1 MPTIALPTQER
12 SLPRLGDLIF
22 IFLILTVVGLTFS
35 IAVSSIGL
43 SLAIALWIAKSVYE
57 HKWQIERTPLDYFF
71 LAYIIVEILATVFA
85 FYKWDS
91 FVNSKRLLL
100 IAVVYLFWTYVQ
112 SEKKAAVSVGLLV
125 AVTAFLS
132 IIELFDYS
140 ELHPERLFLF
150 QHYMTTGGI
159 KMIVLLLLV
168 PFILH
173 QGTPLRLRLLGVLW
187 AVPIFVAL
195 VLTFTRSSWLG
206 FLAGCATIGIFK
218 NKYVIL
224 GLLVAVI
231 VFLLFAP
238 VSLRERAYS
247 VVNPNH
253 PNNIGRVY
261 LWTTGWKIFIDF
273 PVLGVGDSDLHQ
285 IYARYKAPEDIEPGG
300 HLHNNILMW
309 LVTLGS
315 VGCIVLISLFV
326 KIFSLELSTFR
337 RLKDQWIGGSLA
349 LGALA
354 VFVGF
359 HVNGLFEWNFG
370 DQEIIILLW
379 FSVGLALAANR
390 FVRDKLS
397 GAIS

>member
-1 MPTIALPTQER
+1 MPTTALPAQK

-22 IFLILTVVGLTFS
+22 VLLILAVVGLTFS

-43 SLAIALWIAKSVYE
+43 SLAITVWIAKSIYE
-57 HKWQIERTPLDYFF
+57 RRWLIERTPLDYFF
-71 LAYIIVEILATVFA
+71 LAYIIAEILATIFA
-85 FYKWDS
+85 LYKWES

-100 IAVVYLFWTYVQ
+100 IVVVYLSWMFVR
-112 SEKKAAVSVGLLV
+112 SEKKAVVSVGLLV
-125 AVTAFLS
+125 AVTALLS
-132 IIELFDYS
+132 IIELFDYF

-159 KMIVLLLLV
+159 KMIVLLLLL

-173 QGTPLRLRLLGVLW
+173 NGTPLKFRLLGVLW

-195 VLTFTRSSWLG
+195 VLTFTRSSWLA
-206 FLAGCATIGIFK
+206 FIAGCAIIGIFK
-218 NKYVIL
+218 NKYLIPIL
-224 GLLVAVI
+224 LLGVI
-231 VFLLFAP
+231 VFLLLAP

-247 VVNPNH
+247 VVDPKH

-261 LWTTGWKIFIDF
+261 LWTTGWKIFLDY
-273 PVLGVGDSDLHQ
+273 PVLGVGDSDLHEV
-285 IYARYKAPEDIEPGG
+285 YARYKAPEDIEPGG

-309 LVTLGS
+309 LVTLGI
-315 VGCIVLISLFV
+315 VGCIVLITLFA
-326 KIFSLELSTFR
+326 KIFSLESSTFR
-337 RLKDQWIGGSLA
+337 RLKDQWVGGSLA

-390 FVRDKLS
+390 FVAEKPS
-397 GAIS
+397 EAVS